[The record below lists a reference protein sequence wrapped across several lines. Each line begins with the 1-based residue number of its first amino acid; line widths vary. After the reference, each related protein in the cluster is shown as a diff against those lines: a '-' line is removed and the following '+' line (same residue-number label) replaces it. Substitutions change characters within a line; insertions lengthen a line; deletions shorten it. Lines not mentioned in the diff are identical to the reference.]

1 MAKVAYPGGST
12 SIVNSTNA
20 ATFIPELWSDE
31 IIAAYK
37 KNLVLAN
44 LVNKMSMVGK
54 KGDTLHIP
62 KPTRGS
68 ATAKAANTAVT
79 IQADTESEVQIS
91 IDKHFEYSRFIE
103 DIVDVQALD
112 SMRRFYTDDAGYAL
126 ALQLDDDLYNLGL
139 RFGDGTATDPT
150 DPANWEHSNAYYV
163 NAALGIATYA
173 DDTMEDTDVFT
184 DLAFRQLIKLMDD
197 QDTPMDGRFI
207 IIPPSARRDILGI
220 DRYNSS
226 DFVTTGGVNNGQI
239 GSLYGV
245 DVYVSSNVPV
255 IETATQ
261 NTATTSVNDTR
272 GAILAHRDTMVL
284 AEQMGVRTQT
294 QYKQEYLADL
304 MTADTLYGVQVLR
317 PETGFVL
324 ALPG

>member
-1 MAKVAYPGGST
+1 MAKVAYPGGAT
-12 SIVNSTNA
+12 SIVNTTAA

-31 IIAAYK
+31 IVAAYK

-44 LVNKMSMVGK
+44 IVNKMSMVGK

-91 IDKHFEYSRFIE
+91 IDQHFEYSRMIE
-103 DIVDVQALD
+103 DIVGVQALD

-126 ALQLDDDLYNLGL
+126 ATQLDNDLFALGKS
-139 RFGDGTATDPT
+139 FGDGDGSDWTH
-150 DPANWEHSNAYYV
+150 ANSYYV
-163 NAALGIATYA
+163 NASSGIAAYA
-173 DDTMEDTDVFT
+173 VDTVATGDDFS

-197 QDTPMDGRFI
+197 QDTPMDGRFLV
-207 IIPPSARRDILGI
+207 IPPSARRDILGI

-226 DFVTTGGVNNGQI
+226 DFVDGRGVNNGQI
-239 GSLYGV
+239 GTLYGV
-245 DVYVSSNVPV
+245 DIYVSSNVPV
-255 IETATQ
+255 IETDAD
-261 NTATTSVNDTR
+261 NTAGGDVR
-272 GAILAHRDTMVL
+272 GAILAHKDTMVL
-284 AEQMGVRTQT
+284 AEQMNVRTQT

-304 MTADTLYGVQVLR
+304 MTADTLYGVKELR

-324 ALPG
+324 ALNG

>member
-1 MAKVAYPGGST
+1 MATSTYPTMTGAIGLT
-12 SIVNSTNA
+12 EA
-20 ATFIPELWSDE
+20 DKFIPELWSDE

-68 ATAKAANTAVT
+68 ANVKAENTAVT
-79 IQADTESEVQIS
+79 IQNAVESEVIVT
-91 IDKHFEYSRFIE
+91 INKHYEYSRLIE
-103 DIVDVQALD
+103 DIVAVQALD

-126 ALQLDDDLYNLGL
+126 AKQIDDDVFLLGQQL
-139 RFGDGTATDPT
+139 GDAGTSGADWTHT
-150 DPANWEHSNAYYV
+150 NVYYS

-173 DDTMEDTDVFT
+173 ADTVEDTDLFT

-197 QDTPMDGRFI
+197 QDTPMDNRVLV
-207 IIPPSARRDILGI
+207 IPPAARETILGI
-220 DRYNSS
+220 DRYVSS
-226 DFVTTGGVNNGQI
+226 DFVNGRGVNNGQI

-245 DVYVSSNVPV
+245 DIYVTSNCPV
-255 IETATQ
+255 IETAGD
-261 NTATTSVNDTR
+261 NTATTSTRDLKAAMLFHKDTF
-272 GAILAHRDTMVL
+272 VL
-284 AEQMGVRTQT
+284 AEQMGIRSQT
-294 QYKQEYLADL
+294 QYKQEFLANL
-304 MTADTLYGVQVLR
+304 YTADTLYGVEVLR

-324 ALPG
+324 ALPA

>member
-1 MAKVAYPGGST
+1 MAKVAYPGGAT
-12 SIVNSTNA
+12 SIVNTTAA

-31 IIAAYK
+31 IVAAYK

-44 LVNKMSMVGK
+44 IVNKMSMVGK

-91 IDKHFEYSRFIE
+91 IDKHFEYSRMIE
-103 DIVDVQALD
+103 DIVGVQALD

-126 ALQLDDDLYNLGL
+126 ATQLDNDLFTLGKS
-139 RFGDGTATDPT
+139 FGDGDGSDWTH
-150 DPANWEHSNAYYV
+150 ANSYYV
-163 NAALGIATYA
+163 NATSGIAAYA
-173 DDTMEDTDVFT
+173 VDTVATGDDFS

-197 QDTPMDGRFI
+197 QDTPMDGRFLV
-207 IIPPSARRDILGI
+207 IPPSARRDILGI

-226 DFVTTGGVNNGQI
+226 DFVDGRGVNNGQI
-239 GSLYGV
+239 GTLYGV
-245 DVYVSSNVPV
+245 DIYVSSNVPV
-255 IETATQ
+255 IETDAD
-261 NTATTSVNDTR
+261 NTAGGDVR
-272 GAILAHRDTMVL
+272 GAILAHKDTMVL
-284 AEQMGVRTQT
+284 AEQMNVRTQT

-304 MTADTLYGVQVLR
+304 MTADTLYGVKELR

-324 ALPG
+324 ALNG